1 MNELTASAAQP
12 LANTNTN
19 ASGATF
25 DWPIRVYWEDTD
37 AGGIVYHAQYLHF
50 FEHGRTEWLRQLGI
64 DQMAV
69 KSQLGG
75 MFVVQSL
82 QMRYAAPAY
91 LDDVLVTHTQLLELG
106 RASCTMRQTLT
117 RAGVLIADFNI
128 RLGFVRAA
136 DALPMRLPAV
146 VYDALTQL
154 LPKE

>member
-1 MNELTASAAQP
+1 MNELTAKPPLPPAALQTP
-12 LANTNTN
+12 H
-19 ASGATF
+19 TF

-50 FEHGRTEWLRQLGI
+50 FERGRTEWLRQLGV

-69 KSQLGG
+69 KAQLGG

-82 QMRYAAPAY
+82 QMRYAAPAF
-91 LDDVLVTHTQLLELG
+91 LDDLLITHTQLLALG

-117 RAGVLIADFNI
+117 RDGVLIADFNI

-146 VYDALTQL
+146 VYDALTPL
-154 LPKE
+154 LAKE